1 MLVDGLGLGGLVD
14 LGLKIV
20 SFFYKFRI
28 VEERFIAYRVVLGIK
43 RWFDELFDEYL
54 VEESM

>member
-1 MLVDGLGLGGLVD
+1 VLVDGLGLGGFVD

-43 RWFDELFDEYL
+43 RWFDELFDDIW
-54 VEESM
+54 